1 MNKYEKKIIDWLEKY
16 SIELGIIA
24 VFILGLAVRWAVRNY
39 VSDDAT
45 IFLLR
50 WYDIVKENGGIKS
63 LRQQVGDYTILYQF
77 FIALFTYLP
86 VEPLFNY
93 KILSGIFDVF
103 LVGISG
109 LLVWKITDK
118 DRWKTFMVVAG
129 LYLSPLVVFNS
140 ACWGQCDS
148 IYTFFCIIA
157 LYMILEE
164 RYTLAFCAYG
174 VAFAFKLQA
183 IFMMPF
189 VLLYYVRSKKFS
201 VTKFIYI
208 TVMVLISGL
217 PALVQGRGIG
227 DIIWI
232 YGNQVQEYS
241 GGLVYNYPSF
251 WNIFYD
257 MEFPQY
263 VDILSGA
270 AMVMTVGVL
279 LGIVIW
285 AVNRNMQMTKYNCI
299 WMAMLLSYACVLFL
313 PTMHERYGYLCEI
326 LALLIVVLDK
336 KTVFLVLP
344 MYLCSFFA
352 YGYYLFGVTYNIRI
366 VSVINLLVF
375 VGYCIYF
382 NMHRERDDELVA

>member
-1 MNKYEKKIIDWLEKY
+1 
-16 SIELGIIA
+16 
-24 VFILGLAVRWAVRNY
+24 
-39 VSDDAT
+39 
-45 IFLLR
+45 
-50 WYDIVKENGGIKS
+50 
-63 LRQQVGDYTILYQF
+63 
-77 FIALFTYLP
+77 
-86 VEPLFNY
+86 
-93 KILSGIFDVF
+93 
-103 LVGISG
+103 
-109 LLVWKITDK
+109 
-118 DRWKTFMVVAG
+118 MVVAG

-208 TVMVLISGL
+208 PVMVLISGL

-313 PTMHERYGYLCEI
+313 PAMHERYGYLCEI